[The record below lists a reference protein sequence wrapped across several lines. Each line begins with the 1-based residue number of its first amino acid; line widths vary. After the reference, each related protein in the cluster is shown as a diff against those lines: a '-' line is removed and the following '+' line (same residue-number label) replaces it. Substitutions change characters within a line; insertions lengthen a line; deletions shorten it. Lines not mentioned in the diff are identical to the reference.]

1 MQKSIKDAKRDRKG
15 NYILTAEEMENIAR
29 LALMKMQVNRYQDFL
44 NNSTM
49 EEKERSEYK
58 NKINSLEKEIDRV
71 INVVDMKDERLNF
84 VADWLKERGLLE
96 EMQRDFRE
104 KKEREKMMR
113 EMKRENTIFR
123 TYMHDDQDYSLTL

>member
-1 MQKSIKDAKRDRKG
+1 MPLVGMCIE
-15 NYILTAEEMENIAR
+15 I
-29 LALMKMQVNRYQDFL
+29 VN
-44 NNSTM
+44 
-49 EEKERSEYK
+49 
-58 NKINSLEKEIDRV
+58 
-71 INVVDMKDERLNF
+71 DMKDERLDF
-84 VADWLKERGLLE
+84 VVDWLKERGLLE